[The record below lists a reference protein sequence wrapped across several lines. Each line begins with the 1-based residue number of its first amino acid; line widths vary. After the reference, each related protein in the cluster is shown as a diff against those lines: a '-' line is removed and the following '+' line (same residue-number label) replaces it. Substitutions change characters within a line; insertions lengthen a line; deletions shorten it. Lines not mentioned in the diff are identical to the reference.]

1 MVLGYKLRLVHCLVL
16 ASAAQS
22 AFGQGTVAVSIS
34 GTVTDSAGTPI
45 SAAAVKLENSGMTA
59 TTGVDGRFS
68 LTSGTGVMNA
78 QPQAPFAAIHKGSLF
93 LSIPERSMVTITA
106 YGTQGEALSSIQR
119 PVDAGSHSLKLPVI
133 GTGVRFFKVKCS
145 AGETVIKAFSQDG
158 ASAGAVM
165 SLQGNASPSGLA
177 KQAAGAAAFYDVLT
191 ATKTGYLKAYVSIS
205 NSDSSNIR
213 IKLLKEGGPK
223 FSFFITSLKIFQE
236 LSKSQNGFG
245 GDFRF
250 GETGP
255 GAGLRGA
262 DKLCVT
268 IAERSMPGSGN
279 KGWRAFLSVTSDAY
293 GKQVNAIERIG
304 QGPWYDRLG
313 RVVAPT
319 MADIKNIRPQN
330 GDPTIRN
337 DLPNEDGVPNHRPD
351 PSVPAVDNHHVVT
364 GSTTAGLLKGASA
377 TCKDWTTSNGASEN
391 GRPSC
396 GFAWPRTPSNLTSGA
411 HWMSTF
417 DAPGCAAGVDI
428 NGSGGAPPGSII
440 IGGGGGYGSIYCF
453 ALNP

>member
-1 MVLGYKLRLVHCLVL
+1 MVPGNKLRFIHCLVL
-16 ASAAQS
+16 AAA
-22 AFGQGTVAVSIS
+22 ALPIFGQGTVAVNIS
-34 GTVTDSAGTPI
+34 GTVTDSAGAPI

-59 TTGVDGRFS
+59 TTGPDGRFS
-68 LTSGTGVMNA
+68 LTSGTA
-78 QPQAPFAAIHKGSLF
+78 IRKADPLAPIAAIHNGSLF
-93 LSIPERSMVTITA
+93 LSVPEKALVTITA
-106 YGTQGEALSSIQR
+106 YGTQGEALSSLQR
-119 PVDAGSHSLKLPVI
+119 PVDAGSHSLKLPEI
-133 GTGVRFFKVKCS
+133 GRGVLYFKVK
-145 AGETVIKAFSQDG
+145 AGAHETVIKAFSQDG
-158 ASAGAVM
+158 ASAGAIM
-165 SLQGNASPSGLA
+165 SLREKASPSGLA
-177 KQAAGAAAFYDVLT
+177 KQTMAAAAFYDMLT
-191 ATKTGYLKAYVSIS
+191 VTKSGYLKAYLSIA

-213 IKLLKEGGPK
+213 IKLHKEGGPK
-223 FSFFITSLKIFQE
+223 FSFFITSLKALQD

-293 GKQVNAIERIG
+293 GKQVNAIDRIG

-313 RVVAPT
+313 RLLAPT
-319 MADIKNIRPQN
+319 LADLKNIRPQN

-351 PSVPAVDNHHVVT
+351 PSVPAVDNHHMVT
-364 GSTTAGLLKGASA
+364 GSTTSGILKGPTD
-377 TCKDWTTSNGASEN
+377 TCKDWTTSNGSAEN
-391 GRPSC
+391 GTPSC
-396 GFAWPRTPSNLTSGA
+396 GFAWPRMPSNLTSGA
-411 HWMSTF
+411 HWMSTY

-440 IGGGGGYGSIYCF
+440 IGGGGGYGGFYCY